1 MARRGAGGGSSM
13 TIIIAQ
19 CVIVWLCLQIPLGML
34 VGRFIASANVI
45 AK

>member
-1 MARRGAGGGSSM
+1 M

-19 CVIVWLCLQIPLGML
+19 CIVVWLCLQIPLGML

>member
-1 MARRGAGGGSSM
+1 M

-19 CVIVWLCLQIPLGML
+19 CIIVWLCLQLPLGMI
-34 VGRFIASANVI
+34 VGRFIASAEVI